1 MEDLANIIDDV
12 GIDTLKRQLE
22 INMSSNNMSSNKL
35 MMHL

>member
-1 MEDLANIIDDV
+1 MEDMANIIDDV
-12 GIDTLKRQLE
+12 GIDTLKRQLG